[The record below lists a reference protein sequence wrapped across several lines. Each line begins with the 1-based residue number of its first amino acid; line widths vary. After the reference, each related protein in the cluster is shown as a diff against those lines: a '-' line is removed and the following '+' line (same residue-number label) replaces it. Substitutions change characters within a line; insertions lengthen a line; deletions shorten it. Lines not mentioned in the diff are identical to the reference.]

1 MHGCNRILECL
12 LSKQKRKI
20 YSKELLTIKVPL
32 SLFSWCVRLTLKG
45 TMTPLASQ
53 KSSLTHFMVAGH
65 SVIGKELI
73 EFTLDDSGATESW
86 VEPVAMTVLVDS
98 LGIVGVGQQT
108 PFSQGRCCK
117 AKFRMAN
124 ATNAIMDAADK
135 QVLNTHTYKG
145 QNEHLQAFQT
155 WTILSWIPP

>member
-1 MHGCNRILECL
+1 MHGCNRILEC
-12 LSKQKRKI
+12 KQKRKI

-32 SLFSWCVRLTLKG
+32 SLFSWSVRLTLKG

-86 VEPVAMTVLVDS
+86 VEPVAMTVVMDS

-117 AKFRMAN
+117 AKFRTAN

-135 QVLNTHTYKG
+135 QVLNTHTSK
-145 QNEHLQAFQT
+145 
-155 WTILSWIPP
+155 